1 MNQILGF
8 FLVAVFAI
16 FVGSQLTEG
25 FLLLP
30 HWKSLPAAEFYAYY
44 AGFGP
49 AIGRFYT
56 ILTIVAAVIPILL
69 SIYCAVKKTQAL
81 RYAIVSSLFTIAVL
95 AFFYIYFK
103 GANQQFLDAA
113 LEAEQLKAELITW
126 GNWHWSRVGIEFL
139 ALLFLILALN
149 RLKTEKRS

>member
-49 AIGRFYT
+49 VIGRFYT

-69 SIYCAVKKTQAL
+69 SIYCAVKKTRAL
-81 RYAIVSSLFTIAVL
+81 RYAMVSSLFTIAVL

-126 GNWHWSRVGIEFL
+126 GNWHWSRVGMEFL